1 MYPSNLLSSVACT
14 CVFVTQYLWLAGAV
28 TDDCRVLLDVEE
40 VDGDVAL
47 QEDVVDGRLNL
58 QAQVVAGVGLAQG
71 EPGYS
76 SAILMSTGSH
86 FNLKTS

>member
-28 TDDCRVLLDVEE
+28 TDDGRVLLDVEE
-40 VDGDVAL
+40 VYGDVAL

-58 QAQVVAGVGLAQG
+58 QAQVVARVGLAQC
-71 EPGYS
+71 EPGCQNKMGLS
-76 SAILMSTGSH
+76 K
-86 FNLKTS
+86 FV